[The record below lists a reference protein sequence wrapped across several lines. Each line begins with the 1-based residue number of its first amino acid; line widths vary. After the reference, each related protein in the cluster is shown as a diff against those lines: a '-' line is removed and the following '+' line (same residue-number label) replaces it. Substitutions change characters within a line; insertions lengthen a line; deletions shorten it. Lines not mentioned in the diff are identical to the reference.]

1 MKIHTA
7 SNMQFTVPKFLE
19 REAIIAFGLTF
30 KSLAI
35 LAGLGFILFV
45 LYYVLPKVVFVL
57 VAIVFGGAFLAATFV
72 KVGGQS
78 LPQILFHSFG
88 FLFSNR
94 TYVWGRSRTSSP
106 IRFVKKTVKKA
117 EKREAPLK
125 LAPKSQLS
133 ALSSKI
139 AFSGPKEEKEE
150 NEEGEM

>member
-1 MKIHTA
+1 
-7 SNMQFTVPKFLE
+7 MQFTVPKFLE
-19 REAIIAFGLTF
+19 RESVIAFGLTF
-30 KSLAI
+30 KSLAL

-57 VAIVFGGAFLAATFV
+57 VAIFFGGSFLAATFV

-78 LPQILFHSFG
+78 LPQIIFHSFG
-88 FLFSNR
+88 FLFSSR
-94 TYVWGRSRTSSP
+94 TYVWGKSQSPSP
-106 IRFVKKTVKKA
+106 IRFVKRTIKKV
-117 EKREAPLK
+117 EKREAPLR

-139 AFSGPKEEKEE
+139 AFSGPKEEEEGE